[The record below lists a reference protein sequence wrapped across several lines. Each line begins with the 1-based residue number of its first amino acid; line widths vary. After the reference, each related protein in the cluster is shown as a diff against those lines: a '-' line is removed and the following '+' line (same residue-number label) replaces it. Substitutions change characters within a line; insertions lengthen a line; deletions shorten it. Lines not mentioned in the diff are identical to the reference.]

1 MKEQNYEIRKG
12 KTEID
17 VLHKDTI
24 LTFTHPAYGQNNYS
38 NLKELIEKDSLN
50 SPTMSETAS
59 LVYQAF
65 INDKEEKEPEFND
78 IKKIMKDRWLWG
90 FTGILYTPKLI
101 YIQDNPETR
110 NGRPFMDES
119 ELVKKLEQKDPNVR
133 TLQYGFKLE
142 SMSSLDLA
150 KNPFVIALAG
160 EEGADKLAQ
169 VADTF
174 KSKPYLGSFKSVDE
188 NLTRVSALYSYGY
201 LDHRLSVGGG
211 NHGDDRGGC
220 ALGVRHKNFSSGNKE

>member
-17 VLHKDTI
+17 VLHKDTN
-24 LTFTHPAYGQNNYS
+24 LTFIHPAYGPNKYS
-38 NLKELIEKDSLN
+38 NLKELIEKDGLN

-65 INDKEEKEPEFND
+65 INDKEGKEPEFND
-78 IKKIMKDRWLWG
+78 IKKIIKDMWLWG

-110 NGRPFMDES
+110 SGTPFMDES
-119 ELVKKLEQKDPNVR
+119 ELVKKLGENDSNVK

-142 SMSSLDLA
+142 SMTSLELA

-174 KSKPYLGSFKSVDE
+174 KIKPYLWSFKSVDK
-188 NLTRVSALYSYGY
+188 NLTRVSALGSYWDLGRRLVVDGDY
-201 LDHRLSVGGG
+201 LGGS
-211 NHGDDRGGC
+211 RGGY
-220 ALGVRHKNFSSGNKE
+220 ALGVRHKNFSSGNK